1 MRGVDSEVVEL
12 SYLTSG
18 LPGTGGILRRSVD
31 DFRVDE
37 VPLYEASGEGEHV
50 YLRIRKRGLS
60 TFEAIRRVA
69 HALDVPE
76 RAVGYAG
83 LKDARAVTTQWLS
96 VSGSDEERA
105 AALDVPRIQVLEVR
119 RHGNKLRAGHL
130 RGNRFSIVVHEAAPD
145 ACERAARILDV
156 LIAHGAPNYFGEQR
170 FGSHGTTHRYGE
182 AIVRR
187 DYEAFVERV
196 LGGDPKTER
205 DAEMARARRLFNE
218 GRLQDAYEAIPM
230 RRRPEKKC
238 LHALLR
244 FEDPERAYFAVP
256 KRMRQMYVS
265 SFQSWLFNRLLDRRM
280 PRIDRVLTGDVA
292 YVHRTTRV
300 FPVEDAAAEQRR
312 CRGFEISPSGPLFG
326 TRTPRAAGEPGRMEQ
341 ELLAE
346 TGLAREDFRVGGG
359 LNLKGLRRSLRMP
372 LKEVALF
379 PRDATGYRVEF
390 ELPGGCFATA
400 VLRELVKS
408 EV

>member
-1 MRGVDSEVVEL
+1 VVVEL
-12 SYLTSG
+12 SYLTPD
-18 LPGTGGILRRSVD
+18 LPGTGGILRQSAD

-50 YLRIRKRGLS
+50 YLRIRKRGVS
-60 TFEAIRRVA
+60 TFEAIRRLA
-69 HALDVPE
+69 QDLDVPE
-76 RAVGYAG
+76 RAIGYAG

-96 VSGSDEERA
+96 VVGTDEERV
-105 AALDVPRIQVLEVR
+105 AALDVPRIEVLDVR

-130 RGNRFSIVVHEAAPD
+130 RGNRFSIVVHGAEPGAHD
-145 ACERAARILDV
+145 RAARILDV
-156 LIAHGAPNYFGEQR
+156 LVACGVPNYFGEQR
-170 FGSHGTTHRYGE
+170 FGSHGTTHLWGE

-187 DYEAFVERV
+187 DYETFVKRV
-196 LGGDPKTER
+196 VGGDPKTER
-205 DAEMARARRLFNE
+205 DPKMAHARRLFNA

-244 FEDPERAYFAVP
+244 FDDPERAYFAIP

-265 SFQSWLFNRLLDRRM
+265 SFQSWLFNRVLDRRM
-280 PRIDRVLTGDVA
+280 PGIDRVQTGDVA

-300 FPVEDAAAEQRR
+300 FPVEDAAAEQLR

-326 TRTPRAAGEPGRMEQ
+326 TRTPQPEGEPGRLEQ

-346 TGLAREDFRVGGG
+346 TGLTREDFRIGGG
-359 LNLKGLRRSLRMP
+359 LNLKGLRRSLRIP
-372 LKEVALF
+372 LKEAALS
-379 PRDATGYRVEF
+379 PCDATSYRVEF

-400 VLRELVKS
+400 VLREIVKS
-408 EV
+408 AV

>member
-1 MRGVDSEVVEL
+1 VEL
-12 SYLTSG
+12 SYLTPD
-18 LPGTGGILRRSVD
+18 LPGTGGILRRSAD

-60 TFEAIRRVA
+60 TFEVIRRVA
-69 HALDVPE
+69 HELGVPE

-96 VSGSDEERA
+96 VHGTDEERV
-105 AALDVPRIQVLEVR
+105 AALAVPRIEVLDVR

-130 RGNRFSIVVHEAAPD
+130 RGNRFSIVVHEAEPGAYD
-145 ACERAARILDV
+145 RAARILDV
-156 LIAHGAPNYFGEQR
+156 LVGRGVPNYFGEQR
-170 FGSHGTTHRYGE
+170 FGSHGTTHLYGE

-187 DYEAFVERV
+187 DYETFVRRV
-196 LGGDPKTER
+196 VGGEPATER
-205 DAEMARARRLFNE
+205 DAKMAAARRLFNA
-218 GRLQDAYEAIPM
+218 GRLQEAYEAIPM

-244 FEDPERAYFAVP
+244 FDDPERACFAIP

-280 PRIDRVLTGDVA
+280 PRIDRLLSGDVA

-300 FPVEDAAAEQRR
+300 FFVEDAAAEQLR

-326 TRTPRAAGEPGRMEQ
+326 TRTPQPEGEPGRMEQ

-346 TGLAREDFRVGGG
+346 TGLAREDFRIGGG
-359 LNLKGLRRSLRMP
+359 LNLKGLRRSLRIS
-372 LKEVALF
+372 LKEVALT
-379 PRDATGYRVEF
+379 PCDATSYCVEF

-400 VLRELVKS
+400 VLREIIKS
-408 EV
+408 GV

>member
-1 MRGVDSEVVEL
+1 MEL
-12 SYLTSG
+12 SYLTPD
-18 LPGTGGILRRSVD
+18 LPGTGGILRRSAD

-37 VPLYEASGEGEHV
+37 VPLYEASGKGEHV

-69 HALDVPE
+69 RALDVPE

-96 VSGSDEERA
+96 VSGADEERT
-105 AALDVPRIQVLEVR
+105 AALEVPRISVLDVR

-130 RGNRFSIVVHEAAPD
+130 SGNRFSIVVHGAEPG
-145 ACERAARILDV
+145 ACDRAARILDV
-156 LIAHGAPNYFGEQR
+156 LVARGVPNYFGQQR

-187 DYEAFVERV
+187 DYEAFVEHV
-196 LGGDPKTER
+196 LGGDPETER
-205 DAEMARARRLFNE
+205 DAQMARARRLFNA
-218 GRLQDAYEAIPM
+218 GRLQDAYAAVPM

-244 FEDPERAYFAVP
+244 FENPERAYFAIP

-292 YVHRTTRV
+292 YVHRTTRA
-300 FPVEDAAAEQRR
+300 FLVEDAAAEQRR

-326 TRTPRAAGEPGRMEQ
+326 TRTPKPEGEPGRLEQ
-341 ELLAE
+341 ELLAQ
-346 TGLAREDFRVGGG
+346 TGLSREDFRVGGG
-359 LNLKGLRRSLRMP
+359 LNLKGLRRSLRIP
-372 LKEVALF
+372 LKEVALLE
-379 PRDATGYRVEF
+379 RDATSYRVEF

-408 EV
+408 DV